1 MAKEKWV
8 KFYPYLKITPRMT
21 VKRSCDC
28 PITLVLHDFFPQSSH
43 FNLLETD
50 GDCCSAPMP
59 ENSKE
64 SVFIDLVD
72 PFAYMDE
79 LISSQVNKPTVLVSN
94 PVEDKTS
101 SVQSTVKKSNTM
113 NMDKKSRKPTIPKL
127 PQQSKTFYANEIKL
141 KTSTKPKPPK
151 SIDLDKKR
159 KSNKLRLSKPSYSG
173 NDDKKLKKHTLQ
185 KLLKPK
191 SINSEKKTMKP
202 LNLINCDVNKKV
214 PKIQLSLNN

>member
-1 MAKEKWV
+1 MALIPIGRREVRVQGDGNCFYRAVARALNGKTDRNYSKVRSLCNAVIEDFPQVFLPLLFTHTTVEEHLKHSRKDGTWAETADIFSCATVLQHTIVVYSMAKEKWV
-8 KFYPYLKITPRMT
+8 KFDPYLKITARMT
-21 VKRSCDC
+21 VKRFCDC

-50 GDCCSAPMP
+50 GDCCSAPTP

-101 SVQSTVKKSNTM
+101 SAQTTTTVQNV
-113 NMDKKSRKPTIPKL
+113 L
-127 PQQSKTFYANEIKL
+127 CQ
-141 KTSTKPKPPK
+141 
-151 SIDLDKKR
+151 
-159 KSNKLRLSKPSYSG
+159 
-173 NDDKKLKKHTLQ
+173 
-185 KLLKPK
+185 
-191 SINSEKKTMKP
+191 
-202 LNLINCDVNKKV
+202 
-214 PKIQLSLNN
+214 